1 MGDAERR
8 RELERETQRIVTF
21 FERVA
26 AEPLQDG
33 KVRIA
38 RDLFQFMT
46 EHTLSLESSRSLR
59 AQVKLKISEFF
70 NTLNGTENWTIME
83 PAVNGLCGKIA
94 EIEGIPYVDVPG
106 CPRHVSS
113 IPSLNLLTSNSPLKE
128 TYYDVINAEEVAPGT
143 AGYTFF
149 ILDKNGFAL
158 DDDSLNHYLRDDTN
172 VFYKCKPGTPLTS
185 LRIRQGD
192 VHMETPLRVL
202 NFDTRIYVMDSMAQL
217 IQHGHTYILKPT
229 EERIGQIA
237 SRDVVN
243 GGSVVG
249 GDHCQENKTERIY
262 AIEEVAVGHPV
273 ANVGNTEPLLNLR
286 VEPVEPRKP
295 ASAIPNSLLRN
306 AALSNVLD
314 EAYNEY
320 MRNQARGGTRRKRRG
335 TKKRSTRRR
344 RSRRI

>member
-1 MGDAERR
+1 VSITGTDLQGHALSQSGAMLQLPAVEQTAFLALLADELVERR
-8 RELERETQRIVTF
+8 LLEAEFGKASDELRHLARRGNRLDTMRKL
-21 FERVA
+21 
-26 AEPLQDG
+26 AEMDG
-33 KVRIA
+33 
-38 RDLFQFMT
+38 T
-46 EHTLSLESSRSLR
+46 
-59 AQVKLKISEFF
+59 
-70 NTLNGTENWTIME
+70 
-83 PAVNGLCGKIA
+83 
-94 EIEGIPYVDVPG
+94 PYVDIPG
-106 CPRHVSS
+106 CPRPTPPS
-113 IPSLNLLTSNSPLKE
+113 IPSFNLLTSNGPLKD
-128 TYYDVINAEEVAPGT
+128 TYYDVINADEVEPGAP
-143 AGYTFF
+143 GYTFF

-158 DDDSLNHYLRDDTN
+158 DEDSLNHYLRDNTN
-172 VFYKCKPGTPLTS
+172 VFYKCKSGTPLTS

-273 ANVGNTEPLLNLR
+273 GNVGNTGNLLNMR
-286 VEPVEPRKP
+286 AEPVEPRKP
-295 ASAIPNSLLRN
+295 ATAIPNSLLRN

-320 MRNQARGGTRRKRRG
+320 VRNQSRGGARRTRRG

>member
-1 MGDAERR
+1 MENAEFIRKR
-8 RELERETQRIVTF
+8 NLEIARITSF
-21 FERVA
+21 FDSIR
-26 AEPLQDG
+26 AEPSEGG
-33 KVRIA
+33 KARLA
-38 RDLFQFMT
+38 RDLFQYMT
-46 EHTLSLESSRSLR
+46 EHTLSLESGPTLR

-70 NTLNGTENWTIME
+70 NSLNGTERWTTME
-83 PAVNGLCGKIA
+83 PAINGLCAKIA
-94 EIEGIPYVDVPG
+94 EIEGTSYVDVPG
-106 CPRHVSS
+106 CPRPTPS
-113 IPSLNLLTSNSPLKE
+113 IPSYNLLMSNTPLKD
-128 TYYDVINAEEVAPGT
+128 TYYDVINAGEVAPGT

-158 DDDSLNHYLRDDTN
+158 DEDSLNHYLSDDTN
-172 VFYKCKPGTPLTS
+172 VFYKCKSGTPLTS
-185 LRIRQGD
+185 LHIQPTN
-192 VHMETPLRVL
+192 VHIETPLRVL

-237 SRDVVN
+237 SHDVVN

-273 ANVGNTEPLLNLR
+273 GNVGNIGPLLNLR

-295 ASAIPNSLLRN
+295 ATAIPNSLLRN
-306 AALSNVLD
+306 AAVSNVLGN
-314 EAYNEY
+314 AFNEY
-320 MRNQARGGTRRKRRG
+320 MRNQARGGRSRRRRRS

-344 RSRRI
+344 RS